1 MNKRFALKKRILTGM
16 SALLAAA
23 VLLADVGVTKAAPI
37 ERYPAE
43 YEEYYGEFLEE
54 AGESLQALTAERE
67 IMALVYLAD
76 TFPVKAL
83 PSEESDTVITVYGGQ
98 LVMIQ
103 DFHYD
108 EYGTVWYYVSLE
120 MGDEQYEGYV
130 PRTNLAISDE
140 RFLEWE
146 QSYGLAMYKVMLLT
160 AEEDNKPKVYEDIE
174 QFPESYKKSLT
185 ALKEAH
191 PNWTFVKMVTNLDWQ
206 TVVTNEMKNSRSLIY
221 KSFPEWAKNGLYDQK
236 NWYYATEPALKIYLD
251 PRNGL
256 TEDGIF
262 QFEQLT
268 YNEKSHTLEAMKK
281 FLNNTFMN
289 DSKPAPGMD
298 TMTFA
303 EMFWYIGKEAGR
315 EVSPFHLAARVLQ
328 EQGQGTSPLISGT
341 YPGYEGYYNYFNIS
355 ASGTTNEQ
363 IYINGLTYAK
373 NHGWNSSYM
382 SVLGGADIITANYIK
397 KGQDTLYLEKFNV
410 NPNSTYGVYNHQY
423 MQNITAPTTEALSI
437 RKLYQEAGALDS
449 PFVFKIPVYN
459 NMPAENCSEPKESLN
474 ITLTLPEGY
483 TDDTV
488 WLDGIAYKKLQTTD
502 SSTIPTGTDQKA
514 PATLT
519 VAAPDKNA
527 STAVVYKYNE
537 SGAPVGMYVWT
548 LQYENMG
555 YRVTAQPE
563 LENLLTYH
571 GFSIRIKGK
580 SGIRCKTG
588 ISTELREKLLS
599 TDGVNGY
606 KLKEYGTVIMN
617 QANLEKYPMVKGG
630 QKTSFGMTYGKDES
644 GNLTDVIYETVDNR
658 YRYTAVLVGLPNE
671 QFKTEFAFRGYVILE
686 KDGKSITLYN
696 CPVARS
702 IYYLAT
708 RFKES
713 YKEDSEEYTFLTGL
727 IAEADALDTEKKQEE
742 TNAQN

>member
-1 MNKRFALKKRILTGM
+1 MKKHLLRAM
-16 SALLAAA
+16 SVLLAAA
-23 VLLADVGVTKAAPI
+23 IFFTDIGAAEAAPM
-37 ERYPAE
+37 EQPYPAE
-43 YEEYYGEFLEE
+43 YEEYYGEFLDE
-54 AGESLQALTAERE
+54 AEESLQALIADKD
-67 IMALVYLAD
+67 IMALIYMAD
-76 TFPVKAL
+76 TYPVRAL
-83 PSEESDTVITVYGGQ
+83 PAEEAESVVTVYSGQ
-98 LVMIQ
+98 LVTIQ
-103 DFHYD
+103 DFYYD
-108 EYGTVWYYVSLE
+108 EYGTTWYYVNLE
-120 MGDEQYEGYV
+120 LGDNRYEGYV
-130 PRTNLAISDE
+130 PRTNLAVSDE

-146 QSYGLAMYKVMLLT
+146 QMNGLAPFKIMLLT
-160 AEEDNKPKVYEDIE
+160 ADENQPKVYEDIE
-174 QFPESYKKSLT
+174 QFPESYKAALT

-206 TVVTNEMKNSRSLIY
+206 TVVKNELLNSRSLIY
-221 KSFPEWAKNGLYDQK
+221 RTFPDWAKNGLYDQK
-236 NWYYATEPALKIYLD
+236 NWYYATEDVLKIYLD

-256 TEDGIF
+256 TEDRIF

-268 YNEKSHTLEAMKK
+268 YNEKCHTLEAMKS

-410 NPNSTYGVYNHQY
+410 NPNSAYGAYNHQY
-423 MQNITAPTTEALSI
+423 MQNITAPTTEAKSI
-437 RKLYQEAGALDS
+437 RTLYEGAGALDS
-449 PFVFKIPVYN
+449 TFVFKIPVYN
-459 NMPAENCSEPKESLN
+459 NMPAAACSEPKESLN

-488 WLDGIAYKKLQTTD
+488 WLDGVAYKNLQILD
-502 SSTIPTGTDQKA
+502 SSTVTGGTEQKT
-514 PATLT
+514 PVTLT

-527 STAVVYKYNE
+527 ATAVVYKYNE
-537 SGAPVGMYVWT
+537 NKAPIGMYVWT
-548 LQYENMG
+548 LNYENLG
-555 YRVTAQPE
+555 YQATAQPE
-563 LENLLTYH
+563 LEDLLSYH
-571 GFSIRIKGK
+571 GFSIRITGK
-580 SGIRCKTG
+580 CGIRCKTG
-588 ISTELREKLLS
+588 ISTELRGKLLS
-599 TDGVNGY
+599 ETGVNGY

-617 QANLEKYPMVKGG
+617 QANMEKYPMIKGG
-630 QKTSFGMTYGKDES
+630 QKTSSGMTYGMDAS
-644 GNLTDVIYETVDNR
+644 GTLTDVIYETVDNR
-658 YRYTAVLVGLPNE
+658 YRYTAVLVGLPTE
-671 QFKTEFAFRGYVILE
+671 QFKTEFAFRGYAVLE

-702 IYYLAT
+702 IYYLAS
-708 RFKES
+708 RFKDN
-713 YKEDSEEYTFLTGL
+713 YKEGSDEHTFLTGL
-727 IAEADALDTEKKQEE
+727 MAEADALETEKKQEE